1 MTAMASRAERAY
13 EPAWTRG
20 IQRLRIQANI
30 VAVQER
36 RLLNW
41 FCAKMP
47 GFVTS
52 NELSAVGVAGAV
64 LVLIGYVA
72 SRNSPAFLWLASLGL
87 VVHWFGDSMDG
98 SLARWRKTER
108 PVFGHFLDH
117 SIDALGNAIIM
128 IGLGTSLFVRM
139 DVAMAALAGYL
150 LMTIHVFLKQHAQG
164 VFQLSF
170 LAFGPTELRLCI
182 IAMNTAMW
190 LWGTTLYSVAGYVF
204 TPYDLLVAFAAG
216 IFGLLFVIATTNTSR
231 ELALIDPPKRR
242 AGDA

>member
-1 MTAMASRAERAY
+1 M
-13 EPAWTRG
+13 
-20 IQRLRIQANI
+20 RIQANM

-41 FCAKMP
+41 LCANMP
-47 GFVTS
+47 ASVTS
-52 NELSAVGVAGAV
+52 NMLSAVGVAGAV
-64 LVLIGYVA
+64 LVLLGYLA
-72 SRNSPAFLWLASLGL
+72 SRSMPGFLWLASLGL

-128 IGLGTSLFVRM
+128 LGLGASLFVRM

-150 LMTIHVFLKQHAQG
+150 LMSIHVFLKQHAQG

-182 IAMNTAMW
+182 ILMNTAMW
-190 LWGTTLYSVAGYVF
+190 LWGGAIYTVGGYAF
-204 TPYDLLVAFAAG
+204 TPYDVIIAFAAAV
-216 IFGLLFVIATTNTSR
+216 FGTLFVVTTTNTSR
-231 ELALIDPPKRR
+231 ELALIDPPKQR
-242 AGDA
+242 ADDA

>member
-1 MTAMASRAERAY
+1 M
-13 EPAWTRG
+13 
-20 IQRLRIQANI
+20 RIQANM

-41 FCAKMP
+41 FCANMP
-47 GFVTS
+47 APVTS
-52 NELSAVGVAGAV
+52 NMLSAVGVAGAV
-64 LVLIGYVA
+64 LVLAGYIA
-72 SRNSPAFLWLASLGL
+72 SRSAPGFLWLASVGL

-128 IGLGTSLFVRM
+128 LGLGTSLFVRM

-170 LAFGPTELRLCI
+170 LAFGPTELRMCI
-182 IAMNTAMW
+182 ILMNTAMW
-190 LWGTTLYSVAGYVF
+190 LWGTAIYVVGGYVF
-204 TPYDLLVAFAAG
+204 TPYDVVVAFAAG
-216 IFGLLFVIATTNTSR
+216 VFGVLFIIATTNTSR
-231 ELALIDPPKRR
+231 ELAVLDPPKRR
-242 AGDA
+242 GDDV